1 MKLLAIIGS
10 HRKNGNTA
18 NIVNM
23 LNYELSSQANNNE
36 ITVDTVYLAHQ
47 NIQMCRGCRVCFDQ
61 GEQFCPL
68 KDDLLQIKEKIDTSD
83 VIILAS
89 PVYVEDVTGVMKNW
103 IDRMAF
109 VCHRPEYFG
118 KAAYI
123 LSTSGLGSTNHTLIT
138 MNKAARTWGF
148 SIIGQTTFITNA
160 FMEQEELNKRYKTKI
175 SKIADKMIKYYLSSR
190 NLKPSFLALMIFAIQ
205 QLYYKKDNNKDTLDY
220 KYWVNRGW
228 LDKDCTYY
236 SKTKSNM
243 LKVILARNVGRLLA
257 KIILK

>member
-1 MKLLAIIGS
+1 MKLLVIIGS

-36 ITVDTVYLAHQ
+36 ITVNTVYLAHQ
-47 NIQMCRGCRVCFDQ
+47 NIQMCRGCRICFDK

-68 KDDLLQIKEKIDTSD
+68 KDDLLQIKEKIAASD

-118 KAAYI
+118 KAAYV
-123 LSTSGLGSTNHTLIT
+123 LSTSGIGSTNHTLMT
-138 MNKAARTWGF
+138 MNNALRTWGF
-148 SIIGQTTFITNA
+148 SVIGQTTFITDA
-160 FMEQEELNKRYKTKI
+160 FMELDELNKRYQAKI
-175 SKIADKMIKYYLSSR
+175 SKIADRIIKHYQSS
-190 NLKPSFLALMIFAIQ
+190 NSLKPSFLALMIFAIQ
-205 QLYYKKDNNKDTLDY
+205 QQYYKKDDNKDSLDY
-220 KYWVNRGW
+220 KYWVKRSW
-228 LDKDCTYY
+228 LDKDCIYY
-236 SKTKSNM
+236 SKTKSNL
-243 LKVILARNVGRLLA
+243 LKVILARSVGRLLA
-257 KIILK
+257 KIVLK